1 MAAATKGKQ
10 ADSATKE
17 TRAMDTTFTALVDLQ
32 TDEQERVLAW
42 LAQRLKITAPTMGTG
57 GVGAAGTGAGTGA
70 GAAAEK
76 ASVIKIAGTPGTN
89 AHARSFMTQK
99 KPGDQQERVACL
111 AFYLTV
117 HKDTPAF
124 KTRNITQMNSDA
136 GQANLSN
143 VAQFMKNAVKAQY
156 LSSAG
161 KGMRQLT
168 PRGEALVNALPD
180 RAAVKQALADH
191 PLSGRKKKGTGKKKS
206 AKARS

>member
-1 MAAATKGKQ
+1 MAAATKGKH
-10 ADSATKE
+10 ADSATQE
-17 TRAMDTTFTALVDLQ
+17 TRAMDTAFKALVDLQ
-32 TDEQERVLAW
+32 PEEQQRVLVW
-42 LAQRLKITAPTMGTG
+42 LAQRLKVTAPIVGVEGGGAPGTG
-57 GVGAAGTGAGTGA
+57 TGTGA
-70 GAAAEK
+70 GAGAGM
-76 ASVIKIAGTPGTN
+76 ASAIKIAGAPGTN

-180 RAAVKQALADH
+180 PAAVKQALADH
-191 PLSGRKKKGTGKKKS
+191 PLSGRRKKGKGKNKS

>member
-1 MAAATKGKQ
+1 MADATKGKQ

-17 TRAMDTTFTALVDLQ
+17 TRAMDTTFKALVDLQ

-42 LAQRLKITAPTMGTG
+42 LAQRLKISAPPAGTG
-57 GVGAAGTGAGTGA
+57 GVGGAGTGAGTGA
-70 GAAAEK
+70 GAAADK
-76 ASVIKIAGTPGTN
+76 ASAIKIAGAPGTN

-111 AFYLTV
+111 AFYLTF
-117 HKDTPAF
+117 HQDMSAF

-143 VAQFMKNAVKAQY
+143 VAQFMKNAVKTQY

-180 RAAVKQALADH
+180 QAAVKQALADH
-191 PLSGRKKKGTGKKKS
+191 PLSGRRKKGKRKKKS
-206 AKARS
+206 SKS

>member
-1 MAAATKGKQ
+1 MATATKSNQ

-17 TRAMDTTFTALVDLQ
+17 TRAMDTTFKALVDLQ

-42 LAQRLKITAPTMGTG
+42 LAQRLKLTAPPVRKE
-57 GVGAAGTGAGTGA
+57 GVGPAGTGA
-70 GAAAEK
+70 GAGSGGAAEK
-76 ASVIKIAGTPGTN
+76 ASVIKTAGTPGTN

-99 KPGDQQERVACL
+99 KPGDMQERVACL
-111 AFYLTV
+111 AFYLTF

-191 PLSGRKKKGTGKKKS
+191 PLSGWKKKGKGKNLQ
-206 AKARS
+206 KARS

>member
-1 MAAATKGKQ
+1 MAAATKARQ

-32 TDEQERVLAW
+32 ADEQERVLVW
-42 LAQRLKITAPTMGTG
+42 LSQRLKITAPTVGTG
-57 GVGAAGTGAGTGA
+57 GAGTGA
-70 GAAAEK
+70 GAGAGM
-76 ASVIKIAGTPGTN
+76 ASAVKIAGTPGTN
-89 AHARSFMTQK
+89 SHARSFMTQK

-111 AFYLTV
+111 AFYLTF
-117 HKDTPAF
+117 HKDMSAF
-124 KTRNITQMNSDA
+124 KTRDITQMNSDA

-143 VAQFMKNAVKAQY
+143 AAMFLKNSVTVQY

>member
-10 ADSATKE
+10 VDSATKE

-32 TDEQERVLAW
+32 PDEQERVLAW
-42 LAQRLKITAPTMGTG
+42 LAQRLKITAPTVGTG
-57 GVGAAGTGAGTGA
+57 GAGAAGTGAGTGA
-70 GAAAEK
+70 GAEAGM
-76 ASVIKIAGTPGTN
+76 ASAVKIAGTPGTN

-111 AFYLTV
+111 AFYLTF
-117 HKDTPAF
+117 HKDMSAF
-124 KTRNITQMNSDA
+124 KTRDITQMNSDA

-143 VAQFMKNAVKAQY
+143 AAMFLKNSVKVQY

>member
-32 TDEQERVLAW
+32 ADEQERVLAW
-42 LAQRLKITAPTMGTG
+42 LAQRLKIAAPTVGTG
-57 GVGAAGTGAGTGA
+57 GGGAGTGA
-70 GAAAEK
+70 GAGAGTA
-76 ASVIKIAGTPGTN
+76 VKIAGTPGTT
-89 AHARSFMTQK
+89 AHARSFMTHK
-99 KPGDQQERVACL
+99 KPGSQQERVACL
-111 AFYLTV
+111 AFYLSF
-117 HKDTPAF
+117 HKDMPEF
-124 KTRNITQMNSDA
+124 KTRDITKMNSDA

-143 VAQFMKNAVKAQY
+143 AAVFMKNAVAAQY

-180 RAAVKQALADH
+180 RTAVTEALKDH